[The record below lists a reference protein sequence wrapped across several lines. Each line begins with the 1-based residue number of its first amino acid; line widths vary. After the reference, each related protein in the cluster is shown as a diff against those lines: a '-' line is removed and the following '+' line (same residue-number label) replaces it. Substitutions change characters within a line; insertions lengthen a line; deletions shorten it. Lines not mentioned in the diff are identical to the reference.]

1 MVLILHNSIISHYL
15 LCGKREEPLFIG
27 FWIFLWRWRSHRRG
41 VRRTHPEPTEYAGAE
56 LVLFSSFVN
65 KEVKIEEF
73 HAERRDLVAEVLV
86 VAYEFAEKLVSHA
99 FNREASLV
107 EQVLEAQ
114 KYPVRA

>member
-1 MVLILHNSIISHYL
+1 
-15 LCGKREEPLFIG
+15 
-27 FWIFLWRWRSHRRG
+27 
-41 VRRTHPEPTEYAGAE
+41 
-56 LVLFSSFVN
+56 VN